1 MKIIKFSLI
10 LGLSLA
16 KIRRRSRLHHRQHHT
31 NLHESQKSSLSI
43 LHRDQQ
49 RLITTLRNS
58 RLPPRRRHITSPQ
71 GRTLSFGLS
80 YHTEHFTSHIHTI
93 YFSYNFTQCARVPT
107 PMNTFL
113 KLNQSPF
120 RVAAFN
126 YAKRSISTT
135 KMVQIK
141 VSTSSYCIIL
151 ALCVWKNRMF

>member
-10 LGLSLA
+10 PGLSLA
-16 KIRRRSRLHHRQHHT
+16 KIRRRSRIKHRQHHT
-31 NLHESQKSSLSI
+31 NLHEPHKSSLSV
-43 LHRDQQ
+43 LHRDQL
-49 RLITTLRNS
+49 RLNNNFVQIAAFPLVAG
-58 RLPPRRRHITSPQ
+58 ITSRSHAQLSPHII
-71 GRTLSFGLS
+71 RALHIAYTYDTLLL
-80 YHTEHFTSHIHTI
+80 TTSH
-93 YFSYNFTQCARVPT
+93 SVRVPT

-113 KLNQSPF
+113 KLSQSPF

-151 ALCVWKNRMF
+151 AL